1 MLPSSIGHPA
11 QRHPEEFR
19 VPFFMPPAQSGNIE
33 IHKRKGGGGVPLIQ
47 IFRAGTHTDMN
58 GVERTFTEKD
68 VETIAAFY
76 DPAKHE
82 APCVIGHPKSDD
94 PAYGWAKGLV
104 AQNGDLF
111 ADVDQVDPEFSEMVD
126 KGRFKKISA
135 KFYPPGHPS
144 NYSEEGWGLCHIG
157 FLGAQPP
164 AVKGLKPVQLGEDDG
179 ECVVVEFGDTVDR
192 YVPRMFQ
199 KLRDF
204 FIEEF
209 GLEEADKAIDQW
221 DVQWLTEGAAAD
233 RAADG
238 DLAFSESDNPNPKE
252 NKVSKEKEAVLK
264 QREDDL
270 AKREAAFA
278 EAEARSEADAF
289 VNALIAD
296 GKMTE
301 GLSDGVA
308 ASMAKLPDGK
318 DDMVAFAEGD
328 DVKKITPRE
337 FFKGLLT
344 NLGTVAEF
352 SEVSAD
358 DGEGDGIDMNAQE
371 LATEAMAFME
381 SQKAKGIEMTS
392 VQAVEA
398 VKAGKHK
405 E

>member
-1 MLPSSIGHPA
+1 M
-11 QRHPEEFR
+11 
-19 VPFFMPPAQSGNIE
+19 
-33 IHKRKGGGGVPLIQ
+33 PLIQ
-47 IFRAGTHTDMN
+47 IFKAGTHTDMN
-58 GVERTFTEKD
+58 GVERTFTEED

-82 APCVIGHPKSDD
+82 APAVIGHPKTDD
-94 PAYGWAKGLV
+94 PAYGWAQKLV
-104 AQNGDLF
+104 AQDGLLL
-111 ADVDQVDPEFSEMVD
+111 AELDQVDPEFAEMVNAG
-126 KGRFKKISA
+126 KFKKISA
-135 KFYPPGHPS
+135 KFYPPGHAS
-144 NYSEEGWGLCHIG
+144 NYTEKGWGLCHIG

-164 AVKGLKPVQLGEDDG
+164 AVKGLKSAELGEEDED
-179 ECVVVEFGDTVDR
+179 CVVVEFGDTVDR
-192 YVPRMFQ
+192 MVPRMFQ
-199 KLRDF
+199 RLRDF

-221 DVQWLTEGAAAD
+221 DVQWLSEGAAED
-233 RAADG
+233 RAVDG
-238 DLAFSESDNPNPKE
+238 DPAFSEPEE
-252 NKVSKEKEAVLK
+252 NKPEKEAVVDPKKKADLD
-264 QREDDL
+264 QREKDL

-289 VNALIAD
+289 VKELITD

-308 ASMAKLPDGK
+308 AFMAKLPDDK
-318 DDMVAFAEGD
+318 EDMVAFAEGD
-328 DVKKITPRE
+328 DAKEVTPRE

-358 DGEGDGIDMNAQE
+358 EGKDDGNDMNAQE
-371 LATEAMAFME
+371 LASEAAAFMD
-381 SQKAKGIEMTS
+381 SQKAKGIEITS

>member
-1 MLPSSIGHPA
+1 
-11 QRHPEEFR
+11 
-19 VPFFMPPAQSGNIE
+19 
-33 IHKRKGGGGVPLIQ
+33 VPLIQ

-58 GVERTFTEKD
+58 GKTWTITDAD
-68 VETIAAFY
+68 VAQLAEGY

-82 APCVIGHPKSDD
+82 APAVIGHPKTDD
-94 PAYGWAKGLV
+94 PAYGWAKRLIAQDGLLL
-104 AQNGDLF
+104 AEL
-111 ADVDQVDPEFSEMVD
+111 DQVDPEFAEMVNTG
-126 KGRFKKISA
+126 KFKKISA
-135 KFYPPGHPS
+135 KLYPPGHAS
-144 NYSEEGWGLCHIG
+144 SYAENGWGLCHIG

-164 AVKGLKPVQLGEDDG
+164 AVKGLKSAELGEDDG

-199 KLRDF
+199 RLRDF

-238 DLAFSESDNPNPKE
+238 DPAFSESDKPNPDKE
-252 NKVSKEKEAVLK
+252 DDVSKEMEAALK
-264 QREDDL
+264 QREEGL

-278 EAEARSEADAF
+278 ERAARAEADAF
-289 VNALIAD
+289 VAELIAD

-301 GLSDGVA
+301 GLSNGVA
-308 ASMAKLPDGK
+308 AFMAKLPNGK

-328 DVKKITPRE
+328 DAKESTPRE

-344 NLGTVAEF
+344 SLGTVAEF
-352 SEVSAD
+352 AELSAD
-358 DGEGDGIDMNAQE
+358 DGEGDDNGMDSQE
-371 LATEAMAFME
+371 LASEAVAFMD
-381 SQKAKGIEMTS
+381 SQKAKGIEITS
-392 VQAVEA
+392 VQAVAA

-405 E
+405 EK